1 MTDLDLSQD
10 NELFL
15 YKNARLLHPF
25 IIIISGVGVVHSYI
39 FTITFVAMS
48 VGYSL
53 CYAVYQFVSTY
64 QTTILECF
72 ILIIVLVKTK

>member
-1 MTDLDLSQD
+1 MSCFY
-10 NELFL
+10 N
-15 YKNARLLHPF
+15 KNARLLHPF

-39 FTITFVAMS
+39 FTIAFVAMS

-53 CYAVYQFVSTY
+53 CYAVYQFVSAY

-72 ILIIVLVKTK
+72 ILVIILIKTK

>member
-1 MTDLDLSQD
+1 MTDLGLSQD

-39 FTITFVAMS
+39 FTIAFVMLS
-48 VGYSL
+48 ISL
-53 CYAVYQFVSTY
+53 FKP
-64 QTTILECF
+64 IR
-72 ILIIVLVKTK
+72 

>member
-1 MTDLDLSQD
+1 MLLSQD
-10 NELFL
+10 NEQFL

-39 FTITFVAMS
+39 FTIAFVAMS

-53 CYAVYQFVSTY
+53 CHAVY
-64 QTTILECF
+64 
-72 ILIIVLVKTK
+72 